1 MGKTHFCDTGESQ
14 IVILFDVVA
23 GINCSELR
31 HQFSL
36 GRPNGLGYVMM
47 QKFKSHSLYQK
58 YTSVDFH
65 FNILII
71 IITLQAVSK
80 GLSLGQRIKMCKT
93 VIQMADIMH
102 THSTLYMHCRYC

>member
-80 GLSLGQRIKMCKT
+80 GLSLGQRRT
-93 VIQMADIMH
+93 V
-102 THSTLYMHCRYC
+102 

>member
-1 MGKTHFCDTGESQ
+1 MSVYRFFIMGKTHFCDTGESQ

-47 QKFKSHSLYQK
+47 
-58 YTSVDFH
+58 
-65 FNILII
+65 
-71 IITLQAVSK
+71 
-80 GLSLGQRIKMCKT
+80 
-93 VIQMADIMH
+93 
-102 THSTLYMHCRYC
+102 